1 MKITDIKEPKFLKK
15 YNEQELNQL
24 CCDIRK
30 FIIENVSK
38 TGGHLASNLGVVEL
52 TVALHYV
59 FDSPKDKF
67 IFDVGHQSYIHKILT
82 GRANKFNT
90 LRQIDGIAGYQ
101 KRKESEHDP
110 FEAGHTSTS
119 IAAALGFAYARD
131 LNKEKN
137 DVIAII
143 GDGSLTG
150 GLAFEALN
158 NIDTLKS
165 KVIVI
170 LNDNA
175 MSISKN
181 VGGMSKFLNK
191 IRISNSYDTAKES
204 YKGIL
209 NKNKCGQKLFNLT
222 HTVKEKF
229 KKRMNEN
236 IFTNLNID
244 YLGPIDGHNI
254 SELIKALQKAKK
266 SKKSIIVHITTTK
279 GKGYLPAEENSSAW
293 HGIGNFD
300 IETGEIKK
308 SKTTSI
314 SELVSNTIY
323 EFMEKD
329 RDIVTITP
337 AMINGSKLEKIFN
350 DFPDRSIDTGI
361 TESFATTLAC
371 AISLNNKK
379 VFLPI
384 YSSFLQR
391 AYDNINHDIARMN
404 AHVVIGID
412 RAGLVGE
419 DGETHHGIFDI
430 SFLNSIPNIVICMGK
445 DNEEIRNLLYTGF
458 YKQKNP
464 FCIRYERASLPYEKT
479 DFKELKVGTWEYI
492 QKIKSCKNTVIS
504 YGPDVLLLQ
513 EKLKDKNINIINAR
527 YIKPIDKNI
536 LKELI
541 RTKQKIYIYE
551 TNIKTNSLGT
561 NILEYFNHKEAKN
574 KVKLTG
580 IDNKYIYHGKIK
592 DLKKKNNLDI
602 EYITNDI
609 YEYFNLKEKSNK
621 ILEK

>member
-1 MKITDIKEPKFLKK
+1 MKITDIKDPKFLKK
-15 YNEQELNQL
+15 YNTQELNVL
-24 CCDIRK
+24 CSDIRK
-30 FIIENVSK
+30 FVIDNLSK
-38 TGGHLASNLGVVEL
+38 TGGHVASNLGIVEL
-52 TVALHYV
+52 TVSLHYV
-59 FDSPKDKF
+59 FNSPQDKI

-82 GRANKFNT
+82 GRANKFSS
-90 LRQIDGIAGYQ
+90 LRQLGGISGYQ
-101 KRKESEHDP
+101 KRKESAHDP
-110 FEAGHTSTS
+110 FEAGHSSTS

-137 DVIAII
+137 EVIAVI

-158 NIDTLKS
+158 NIETLKS
-165 KVIVI
+165 KVIII
-170 LNDNA
+170 LNDNE

-181 VGGMSKFLNK
+181 VGGLSEFLK
-191 IRISNSYDTAKES
+191 KVRISHSYETASKS
-204 YKGIL
+204 YKKIL
-209 NKNKCGQKLFNLT
+209 TKTKLGQKIFEISYNI
-222 HTVKEKF
+222 KEKF
-229 KKRMNEN
+229 KRRINDN

-244 YLGPIDGHNI
+244 YLGPVDGHNI
-254 SELIKALQKAKK
+254 EELIKAFKKAKN
-266 SKKSIIVHITTTK
+266 SKKSILVHVITKK
-279 GKGYLPAEENSSAW
+279 GKGYLPAEQNASAW
-293 HGIGNFD
+293 HGVGLFD
-300 IETGEIKK
+300 SKTGEQKK
-308 SKTTSI
+308 SNLPSLSQII
-314 SELVSNTIY
+314 SDTVY

-329 RDIVTITP
+329 KNIVTITP
-337 AMINGSKLEKIFN
+337 AMIGGSKLEKIFK
-350 DFPDRSIDTGI
+350 DFPERSIDTGI

-371 AISLNNKK
+371 AISLNKKK

-445 DNEEIRNLLYTGF
+445 DSEEIRNLLYTGF
-458 YKQKNP
+458 YKQENP
-464 FCIRYERASLPYEKT
+464 FCIRYERDSLEFNKT
-479 DFKELKVGTWEYI
+479 NFKELPVGTWEYL
-492 QKIKSCKNTVIS
+492 QKIKGCKNTVIS
-504 YGPDVLLLQ
+504 YGTDVSKLYK
-513 EKLKDKNINIINAR
+513 KLKDKKVNIINAR

-574 KVKLTG
+574 KIKLTG
-580 IDNKYIYHGKIK
+580 IDNKYIYHGKINELKK
-592 DLKKKNNLDI
+592 DLNLDI
-602 EYITNDI
+602 ESTVSDI
-609 YEYFNLKEKSNK
+609 CKYFNIE
-621 ILEK
+621 E

>member
-1 MKITDIKEPKFLKK
+1 MKITDIKDPKFLKK
-15 YNEQELNQL
+15 YSIQELNTL
-24 CCDIRK
+24 CSDIREFVIK
-30 FIIENVSK
+30 NLSK
-38 TGGHLASNLGVVEL
+38 TGGHVASNLGIVEL

-59 FDSPKDKF
+59 FNSPSDKM

-82 GRANKFNT
+82 GRASKFES
-90 LRQIDGIAGYQ
+90 LRQLNGISGYQ

-110 FEAGHTSTS
+110 FEAGHSSTS

-158 NIDTLKS
+158 NVDTLKS
-165 KVIVI
+165 KVIII
-170 LNDNA
+170 LNDNE

-181 VGGMSKFLNK
+181 VGGLSKFLKDVRLSHYYATASKKYKNFLSKTKLGKK
-191 IRISNSYDTAKES
+191 IFDISYN
-204 YKGIL
+204 I
-209 NKNKCGQKLFNLT
+209 
-222 HTVKEKF
+222 KEKF
-229 KKRMNEN
+229 KRRINDN

-244 YLGPIDGHNI
+244 YLGPVDGHNI
-254 SELIKALQKAKK
+254 EELIKALKKAKN
-266 SKKSIIVHITTTK
+266 SKKSILIHVLTKK
-279 GKGYLPAEENSSAW
+279 GKGYIPAETNSSAW
-293 HGIGNFD
+293 HGVGAFNA
-300 IETGEIKK
+300 ETGELKK
-308 SKTTSI
+308 SSLP
-314 SELVSNTIY
+314 SLSQVVSDTVY
-323 EFMEKD
+323 EFMETD
-329 RDIVTITP
+329 QDIVTITP
-337 AMINGSKLEKIFN
+337 AMITGSKLEKIFK

-419 DGETHHGIFDI
+419 DGETHHGVFDI
-430 SFLNSIPNIVICMGK
+430 SFLNSIPNIVISMGK
-445 DNEEIRNLLYTGF
+445 DSEEIRNLLYTAF
-458 YKQKNP
+458 YKQENP
-464 FCIRYERASLPYEKT
+464 FCIRYERDSIEFTKT
-479 DFKELKVGTWEYI
+479 DFKEIKVGTWEYL
-492 QKIKSCKNTVIS
+492 QKIKGCKNTVIS
-504 YGPDVLLLQ
+504 YGTDITKLY

-541 RTKQKIYIYE
+541 RTKQKIYVYE

-574 KVKLTG
+574 KIKLTG
-580 IDNKYIYHGKIK
+580 IDNKYINHGKIAE
-592 DLKKKNNLDI
+592 LKKDINLDI
-602 EYITNDI
+602 DSTIKDI
-609 YEYFNLKEKSNK
+609 CKYFNIE
-621 ILEK
+621 E

>member
-1 MKITDIKEPKFLKK
+1 MKITDIKDPKFLKK
-15 YNEQELNQL
+15 YSIQELNTL
-24 CCDIRK
+24 CSDIREFVIK
-30 FIIENVSK
+30 NLSK
-38 TGGHLASNLGVVEL
+38 TGGHVASNLGIVEL

-59 FDSPKDKF
+59 FNSPSDKM

-82 GRANKFNT
+82 GRASKFES
-90 LRQIDGIAGYQ
+90 LRQLNGISGYQ

-110 FEAGHTSTS
+110 FEAGHSSTS

-158 NIDTLKS
+158 NVDTLKS
-165 KVIVI
+165 KVIII
-170 LNDNA
+170 LNDNE

-181 VGGMSKFLNK
+181 VGGLSKFLKDVRLSHYYATASKKYKTFLSKTKLGKK
-191 IRISNSYDTAKES
+191 IFDISYN
-204 YKGIL
+204 I
-209 NKNKCGQKLFNLT
+209 
-222 HTVKEKF
+222 KEKF
-229 KKRMNEN
+229 KRRINDN

-244 YLGPIDGHNI
+244 YLGPVDGHNI
-254 SELIKALQKAKK
+254 EELIKALKKAKN
-266 SKKSIIVHITTTK
+266 SKKSILIHVLTKK
-279 GKGYLPAEENSSAW
+279 GKGYIPAETNASAW
-293 HGIGNFD
+293 HGVGAFNA
-300 IETGEIKK
+300 ETGELKK
-308 SKTTSI
+308 STLPSL
-314 SELVSNTIY
+314 SQVVSDTVY
-323 EFMEKD
+323 EFMETD
-329 RDIVTITP
+329 QDIVTITP
-337 AMINGSKLEKIFN
+337 AMITGSKLEKIFK

-419 DGETHHGIFDI
+419 DGETHHGVFDI
-430 SFLNSIPNIVICMGK
+430 SFLNSIPNMVISMGK
-445 DNEEIRNLLYTGF
+445 DSEEIRNLLYTAF
-458 YKQKNP
+458 YKQENP
-464 FCIRYERASLPYEKT
+464 FCIRYERDSIEFTKT
-479 DFKELKVGTWEYI
+479 DFKEIKVGTWEYL
-492 QKIKSCKNTVIS
+492 QKIKGCKNTVIS
-504 YGPDVLLLQ
+504 YGTDITKLY
-513 EKLKDKNINIINAR
+513 ERLKDKNINIINAR

-541 RTKQKIYIYE
+541 RTKQKIYVYE

-574 KVKLTG
+574 KIKLTG
-580 IDNKYIYHGKIK
+580 IDNKYVNHGKITE
-592 DLKKKNNLDI
+592 LKKDINLDI
-602 EYITNDI
+602 DSTIKAI
-609 YEYFNLKEKSNK
+609 RKYFNIE
-621 ILEK
+621 E

>member
-1 MKITDIKEPKFLKK
+1 MKITDIKDPKFLKK
-15 YNEQELNQL
+15 YNEKQLNNL
-24 CCDIRK
+24 CTDIRE
-30 FIIENVSK
+30 FLIDNVSK

-59 FDSPKDKF
+59 FNSPKDKI

-90 LRQIDGIAGYQ
+90 LRQLDGIAGYQ
-101 KRKESEHDP
+101 KRKESKHDP

-137 DVIAII
+137 EVIAVI

-158 NIDTLKS
+158 NIDTLNS

-181 VGGMSKFLNK
+181 VGGMSKFLKK

-209 NKNKCGQKLFNLT
+209 TKSKFGEKIFNIT
-222 HTVKEKF
+222 YNVKEKF
-229 KKRMNEN
+229 KKKINDN
-236 IFTNLNID
+236 LFTNLNID

-254 SELIKALQKAKK
+254 NELIKALKKAKN
-266 SKKSIIVHITTTK
+266 SKKSILVHITTTK
-279 GKGYLPAEENSSAW
+279 GKGYQPAEENSSKW

-300 IETGEIKK
+300 IETGEITK
-308 SKTTSI
+308 SSTTSI
-314 SELVSNTIY
+314 SELVSNTVY

-329 RDIVTITP
+329 SDIVTITP
-337 AMINGSKLEKIFN
+337 AMITGSKLEKIFN
-350 DFPDRSIDTGI
+350 DFPKRSIDTGI

-371 AISLNNKK
+371 SISLNNKK

-464 FCIRYERASLPYEKT
+464 FCIRYERASIPYEKT
-479 DFKELKVGTWEYI
+479 ELKELKVGTWEYL
-492 QKIKSCKNTVIS
+492 QKNKSSKNTVIS
-504 YGPDVLLLQ
+504 YGPDVLKLQ
-513 EKLKDKNINIINAR
+513 EQLKDKNINIINAR

-580 IDNKYIYHGKIK
+580 IDNKYIYHGTIK

-602 EYITNDI
+602 DYIVNDI
-609 YEYFNLKEKSNK
+609 LEYFNLKKD
-621 ILEK
+621 

>member
-1 MKITDIKEPKFLKK
+1 MKITDIKDPKFLKK
-15 YNEQELNQL
+15 YSIQELNTL
-24 CCDIRK
+24 CSDIREFVIK
-30 FIIENVSK
+30 NLSK
-38 TGGHLASNLGVVEL
+38 TGGHVASNLGIVEL

-59 FDSPKDKF
+59 FNSPSDKM

-82 GRANKFNT
+82 GRASKFES
-90 LRQIDGIAGYQ
+90 LRQLNGISGYQ

-110 FEAGHTSTS
+110 FEAGHSSTS

-158 NIDTLKS
+158 NVDTLKS
-165 KVIVI
+165 KVIII
-170 LNDNA
+170 LNDNE

-181 VGGMSKFLNK
+181 VGGLSKFLKDVRLSHYYATASKKYKNFLSKTKLGKK
-191 IRISNSYDTAKES
+191 IFDISYN
-204 YKGIL
+204 I
-209 NKNKCGQKLFNLT
+209 
-222 HTVKEKF
+222 KEKF
-229 KKRMNEN
+229 KRRINDN

-244 YLGPIDGHNI
+244 YLGPVDGHNI
-254 SELIKALQKAKK
+254 EELIKALKKAKN
-266 SKKSIIVHITTTK
+266 SKKSILIHVLTKK
-279 GKGYLPAEENSSAW
+279 GKGYIPAETNASAW
-293 HGIGNFD
+293 HGVGAFNA
-300 IETGEIKK
+300 ETGELKK
-308 SKTTSI
+308 SSLP
-314 SELVSNTIY
+314 SLSQVVSDTVY
-323 EFMEKD
+323 EFMETD

-337 AMINGSKLEKIFN
+337 AMITGSKLEKIFK

-419 DGETHHGIFDI
+419 DGETHHGVFDI
-430 SFLNSIPNIVICMGK
+430 SFLNSIPNMVISMGK
-445 DNEEIRNLLYTGF
+445 DSEEIRNLLYTAF
-458 YKQKNP
+458 YKQENP
-464 FCIRYERASLPYEKT
+464 FCIRYERDSIEFTKT
-479 DFKELKVGTWEYI
+479 DFKEIKVGTWEYL
-492 QKIKSCKNTVIS
+492 QKLKGCKNTVIS
-504 YGPDVLLLQ
+504 YGTDITKLY
-513 EKLKDKNINIINAR
+513 ERLKDKNINIINAR

-541 RTKQKIYIYE
+541 RTKQKIYVYE
-551 TNIKTNSLGT
+551 TNMKTNSLGT

-574 KVKLTG
+574 KIKLTG
-580 IDNKYIYHGKIK
+580 IDNKYINHGKITE
-592 DLKKKNNLDI
+592 LKKDINLDI
-602 EYITNDI
+602 DSTVKDI
-609 YEYFNLKEKSNK
+609 CKYFNIE
-621 ILEK
+621 E